1 MGVDFYCDNI
11 TFGCSYSSW
20 AEIRKT
26 ITLAT
31 FKYLKEKFEDKEK
44 YGDKYE
50 YSYYVKEIQN
60 LIKNFEYSYNVMDS
74 TNNLLFLLN
83 GKLSYVDAL
92 IHFDLGGLYSLC
104 NKSDCEGYYTPG
116 NALDICKLLDIIK
129 DSLHNLDSE
138 YDWIYDEKYEKYDGC
153 DLVAVSVY
161 QLFKYSYENN
171 KKIRIS

>member
-1 MGVDFYCDNI
+1 MGVDFYCNNI
-11 TFGCSYSSW
+11 TFGCSYGGW

-26 ITLAT
+26 IILAT

-44 YGDKYE
+44 YGDE
-50 YSYYVKEIQN
+50 CEDFCYVKLIQN
-60 LIKNFEYSYNVMDS
+60 LIEKFEYIYNAMGCS
-74 TNNLLFLLN
+74 NNLLSILN
-83 GKLSYVDAL
+83 SNLIYQDAL

-116 NALDICKLLDIIK
+116 NSLDICKLLDIIK